1 MDEAAASLGLAEWKE
16 LGGACNDLSAIWC
29 DGSVVKLGRSVN
41 SGTGTA
47 LLRLDKVELLAV
59 LGVSGPP
66 VLPVKEGEL

>member
-16 LGGACNDLSAIWC
+16 LGGACNDMAALWC

-47 LLRLDKVELLAV
+47 LLTMDKVRATCSTIWLRS
-59 LGVSGPP
+59 SGSSS
-66 VLPVKEGEL
+66 